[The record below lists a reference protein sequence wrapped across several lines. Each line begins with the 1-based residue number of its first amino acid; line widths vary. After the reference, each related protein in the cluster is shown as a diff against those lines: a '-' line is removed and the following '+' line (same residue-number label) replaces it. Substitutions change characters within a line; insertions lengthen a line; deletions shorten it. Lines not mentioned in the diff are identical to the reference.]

1 MATTKKQISL
11 SSFLR
16 SKINDYVLLVKLRLS
31 LLVVFSACATF
42 YLGSSVFI
50 VNDYIFL
57 VLGGLL
63 VTWASNA
70 INQVLEKDTDK
81 LMKRTSQRP
90 LATGRMDVSEAV
102 LSAGI
107 MFVVG
112 VLSLLYFNPQTA
124 VLGAISFATYS
135 FIYTPL
141 KRVSPVAVWVGAIPG
156 ALPMSI
162 GWVAATGE
170 LGVAAIVLFSIQFF
184 WQFPHFWAIAWI
196 ANKDYTKAGFYLLP
210 SSDSDGRNRST
221 AIQCIVYAI
230 CLIPLSFVPYYIGM
244 TGIVSVVVLL
254 FLALVYTY
262 YSIVLLNQLTDKAA
276 RALMFCS
283 FFYLPVSLI
292 TLMIDKL

>member
-1 MATTKKQISL
+1 M
-11 SSFLR
+11 
-16 SKINDYVLLVKLRLS
+16 LVKLRLS

-42 YLGSSVFI
+42 YLGASSFLL
-50 VNDYIFL
+50 NDYLFL
-57 VLGGLL
+57 IIGGLL

-81 LMKRTSQRP
+81 LMNRTSQRP

-107 MFVVG
+107 MFVIG

-141 KRVSPVAVWVGAIPG
+141 KRVSPVAVWIGAIPG

-162 GWVAATGE
+162 GWVAATGD
-170 LGVAAIVLFSIQFF
+170 LGTAALVLFSIQFF

-196 ANKDYTKAGFYLLP
+196 ANKDYTNAGFYLLP
-210 SSDSDGRNRST
+210 SSDNDGRNRST
-221 AIQCIVYAI
+221 ALQCVVYAM
-230 CLIPLSFVPYYIGM
+230 CLIPLAFVPYYIGM
-244 TGIVSVVVLL
+244 TGIVSAIVLL
-254 FLALVYTY
+254 ILAIIYAY
-262 YSIVLLNQLTDKAA
+262 YSINLFYKLTDKAA
-276 RALMFCS
+276 RGLMFCS
-283 FFYLPVSLI
+283 FFYLPLSLI
-292 TLMIDKL
+292 ILMIDKL